1 MSFNGLD
8 YKFKLDFY
16 MKLMLITL
24 AILITNQTQIKTTC
38 TMANNEIILED
49 FSPDNHL
56 EWQIINDGVM
66 GGLSEGRFKINPD
79 QTADFWGNV
88 SLENNGGFASVRAL
102 LRKPASGNFQK
113 IVLRARG
120 DGKTYSFRIRT
131 DINFDGVAYACNFTT
146 KKDEWTELEFSPED
160 FVPTFRGRILQHVTP
175 LNETQIR
182 QIGFLISEKQSGSF
196 SLKIDCIKVIH

>member
-1 MSFNGLD
+1 
-8 YKFKLDFY
+8 
-16 MKLMLITL
+16 MLIT
-24 AILITNQTQIKTTC
+24 K
-38 TMANNEIILED
+38 EFVLED
-49 FSPDNHL
+49 FSSDKKL

-102 LRKPASGNFQK
+102 LNEPASGNFGK
-113 IVLRARG
+113 IVLRVKG

-131 DINFDGVAYACNFTT
+131 DANFDGVAYACNFTT
-146 KKDEWTELEFSPED
+146 KRDEWTEHEFSPTD
-160 FVPTFRGRILQHVTP
+160 FTPTFRGSILQNTTP

-182 QIGFLISEKQSGSF
+182 QIGFLISEKQAGSF
-196 SLKIDCIKVIH
+196 SLIIDWIKAVY